1 MANSLPFKFCSP
13 MTIFNQVCNNL
24 TTPCLDNNNK
34 WTRIFGCRRCRTR
47 TSVCSNKSSSSNS
60 NNSSNSSTTDQI
72 YMQSTGVPLIMSIN
86 NRTMVVVATKALQS
100 NCTIRPLQQLALNA
114 TALPNM
120 LRYSRT
126 RTREAFFKR
135 CISRGPI
142 RTFTI
147 VMRLIKSQSFST
159 KRK

>member
-13 MTIFNQVCNNL
+13 MTIFNKVCDNL
-24 TTPCLDNNNK
+24 TATCLDNNNK

-60 NNSSNSSTTDQI
+60 SNRNSSITDQI
-72 YMQSTGVPLIMSIN
+72 YMRSTGVPLIMSIN
-86 NRTMVVVATKALQS
+86 NRTMVMVATKALQS

-114 TALPNM
+114 MALPNM
-120 LRYSRT
+120 LHYSRT

-147 VMRLIKSQSFST
+147 VTRLITSQSSST